1 MNEDSGA
8 TRRDLLA
15 AVLMGGGL
23 VLAYGTLALQGFL
36 FLLPKRLRPK
46 TRLIYAGRI
55 DQFAVGGVRTIYDLD
70 GNAILVKR
78 GETDFEAF
86 SSVCPHLG
94 CRVHW
99 EAEERTF
106 FCPCH
111 RGVFDADGVAVSG
124 PPADAGQ
131 RLAQVTLEVD
141 DRSGVIY
148 LEVRDRGRRSA

>member
-23 VLAYGTLALQGFL
+23 VLAYGTLALQGLL

-78 GETDFEAF
+78 GETGFEAF

-99 EAEERTF
+99 EAEEKAF

-111 RGVFDADGVAVSG
+111 RGVFDSDGVAVSG

-131 RLAQVTLEVD
+131 RLTQVTLEVD